1 LSVLTFTVLLGT
13 LFPLV
18 AEAMRGIKVS
28 VGAPFFNRMA
38 LPVMMALLFL
48 LGVGPL
54 LPWHQTSKDELVRR
68 LRIPGAALVATLL
81 IGVLAGVHNVYALL
95 AFAFGAFAFATVVRE
110 FWRGAES
117 RVRTRG
123 ENAAVALARLVAS
136 NGHRYGGYVAHAG
149 VVMAVVGIAAS
160 SAFKTEREVTLT
172 PGQSVTVSGVTA
184 RLDTVW
190 GRQEVQRVTIGASVT
205 LLDGSRVVGH
215 IEPTQHFYNS
225 SEEPVPT
232 PAVRSSVR
240 RDIYVNLM
248 AFSNDGS
255 SATLRVLIEPLVMWI
270 WLGGLVVCIGA
281 AIALWPRRRRVADAA
296 VAQPGPITIGS
307 HGEPRRRKRSKK
319 RRPVPAGVSSTAAN
333 TSANAIAEA
342 SS

>member
-1 LSVLTFTVLLGT
+1 MS
-13 LFPLV
+13 
-18 AEAMRGIKVS
+18 
-28 VGAPFFNRMA
+28 
-38 LPVMMALLFL
+38 
-48 LGVGPL
+48 
-54 LPWHQTSKDELVRR
+54 
-68 LRIPGAALVATLL
+68 
-81 IGVLAGVHNVYALL
+81 
-95 AFAFGAFAFATVVRE
+95 
-110 FWRGAES
+110 
-117 RVRTRG
+117 
-123 ENAAVALARLVAS
+123 
-136 NGHRYGGYVAHAG
+136 
-149 VVMAVVGIAAS
+149 VVGIAAS

-172 PGQSVTVSGVTA
+172 PGRSVTVSGVTA

-190 GRQEVQRVTIGASVT
+190 GRQEAQRVTVGASVS

-215 IEPTQHFYNS
+215 LEPSQHFYAS

-232 PAVRSSVR
+232 PAVRSSAR
-240 RDIYVNLM
+240 RDVYVNLM

-255 SATLRVLIEPLVMWI
+255 SATLRVLIEPMVMWI

-319 RRPVPAGVSSTAAN
+319 RRPVPAGVSTTAAN

>member
-1 LSVLTFTVLLGT
+1 
-13 LFPLV
+13 LV
-18 AEAMRGIKVS
+18 AEAVRGVKVS

-54 LPWHQTSKDELVRR
+54 LPWHRTTRDELQRR
-68 LRIPGAALVATLL
+68 LRIPGAALVVTLVA
-81 IGVLAGVHNVYALL
+81 GVLAGVHNVYALL
-95 AFAFGAFAFATVVRE
+95 AFAFGAFALSTVIRE
-110 FWRGAES
+110 FCRGAES
-117 RVRTRG
+117 RVRTKG
-123 ENAAVALARLVAS
+123 ENPGVAVARLVAS

-149 VVMAVVGIAAS
+149 VVMSVVGIAAS
-160 SAFKTEREVTLT
+160 SAFKAEREVTLT
-172 PGQSVTVSGVTA
+172 PGRSVTVSGVTA

-190 GRQEVQRVTIGASVT
+190 GRQEAQRVTVGASVS

-215 IEPTQHFYNS
+215 LEPRQHFYSS

-255 SATLRVLIEPLVMWI
+255 SATLRVLIEPMVMWI

-296 VAQPGPITIGS
+296 VPQPGPITIGS

-319 RRPVPAGVSSTAAN
+319 RRPVPAGVSSTAAS

-342 SS
+342 SL